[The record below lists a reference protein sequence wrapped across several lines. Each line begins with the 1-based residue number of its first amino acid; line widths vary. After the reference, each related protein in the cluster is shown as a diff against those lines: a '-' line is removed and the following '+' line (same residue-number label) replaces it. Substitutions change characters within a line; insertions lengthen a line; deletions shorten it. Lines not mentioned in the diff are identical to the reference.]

1 MNIYDISEKA
11 GVSIA
16 TVSRVLNGSSRVNPQ
31 TRERVLAVMQQLG
44 YVPNA
49 FARGLGLKSMKT
61 IGLLCPDAGDSYLA
75 QALSYLERAFRTN
88 GYDCLLYCT
97 GKKLIDRVKGMEL
110 LLGKHVDGV
119 VLMGSSFVEED
130 DAGNHYLRSAANR
143 VPLVILNGSFACDNV
158 YCVLC
163 DDYHATKEAVQFLL
177 DSGRRNILYLY
188 HNRNFSGIKKLNGY
202 KAGLQSRGIP
212 LRDEL
217 IRFFAEDKLRVSDMR
232 DFILSIDREGVAFDA
247 VLASED
253 LLGVGAAKYAR
264 VAHRSVPKSLSI
276 IGYNNSN
283 YCLCCEPELSSVD
296 NKLESL
302 CNQCASSMLNVL
314 AGLEAPHK
322 SLFTGE
328 LVRRG
333 STL

>member
-16 TVSRVLNGSSRVNPQ
+16 TVSRVLNGSSRVSPK
-31 TRERVLAVMQQLG
+31 TRERVLAVMAQQG

-61 IGLLCPDAGDSYLA
+61 IGLLCPNASDSYLA
-75 QALSYLERAFRTN
+75 QALSYLERAFRGN
-88 GYDCLLYCT
+88 GYDCLLCCT
-97 GKKLIDRVKGMEL
+97 GKKLLDRTKGVEML
-110 LLGKHVDGV
+110 LSKHVDGI
-119 VLMGSSFVEED
+119 VLMGSTFVEED
-130 DAGNHYLRSAANR
+130 DAGNNYLRCAAAQI
-143 VPLVILNGSFACDNV
+143 PLVLLNGSFAFDNV

-163 DDYHATKEAVQFLL
+163 DDYHATLEATQSLL

-188 HNRNFSGIKKLNGY
+188 HSSNFSGKKKLNGY

-212 LRDEL
+212 VRDEL
-217 IRFFAEDKLRVSDMR
+217 IRFYTEDKLNVPDVR
-232 DFILSIDREGVAFDA
+232 DFILAIDREGVAFDA
-247 VLASED
+247 VLTSED
-253 LLGVGAAKYAR
+253 VLSVGAAKYAR
-264 VAHRSVPKSLSI
+264 VANRSVPESLSI

-283 YCLCCEPELSSVD
+283 FCLCCEPELTSVD

-302 CNQCASSMLNVL
+302 CNQCVSTMLNVL
-314 AGLEAPHK
+314 AGQESPQK
-322 SLFTGE
+322 SLFMGE
-328 LVRRG
+328 LVKRG